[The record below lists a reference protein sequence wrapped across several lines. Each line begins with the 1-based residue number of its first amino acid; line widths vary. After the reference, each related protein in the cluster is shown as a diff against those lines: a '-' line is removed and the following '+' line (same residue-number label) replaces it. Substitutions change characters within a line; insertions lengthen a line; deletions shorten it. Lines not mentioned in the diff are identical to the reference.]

1 MDYCARVFVA
11 VLKRVVAHLGEEKMI
26 EVERRATS
34 RALRHAGGW
43 LLGSALFVLGACQEK
58 APSGGT
64 SAPATAATEASPS
77 PCDQF
82 VTQLCGRSGD
92 KSALCGSGK
101 ELAKVLPP
109 SACVAAIKDFPQVE
123 QQIDSDRKICT
134 ELSERL
140 CKDLGPTTDTCGMIR
155 ERTTQFPHE
164 QCEQLTK
171 EYPQVLEE
179 LKQQEAQNQPLSP
192 ESQARIA
199 AKGAPEFGPAD
210 AKVTIVEFSDFQC
223 PYCARAADVVHK
235 IRAQYADKVRFV
247 FRQFPLPMH
256 GDAHLAAQASLA
268 AQRQGKFW
276 EFHDLL
282 FKNQQALSREQLEG
296 YAKELKLN
304 LPELQQSLDS
314 HTEKAA
320 VDADVSLGE
329 GVSVNGT
336 PTLFIN
342 GKRVSNPTE
351 FELVSKMIEE
361 ALGA

>member
-1 MDYCARVFVA
+1 
-11 VLKRVVAHLGEEKMI
+11 MI
-26 EVERRATS
+26 EVERRAS
-34 RALRHAGGW
+34 LRALRHACGW
-43 LLGSALFVLGACQEK
+43 LLASALAVLGACQEK

-64 SAPATAATEASPS
+64 SAPATAATEASAN

-82 VTQLCGRSGD
+82 IAQLCSRSGD

-101 ELAKVLPP
+101 ELGKVLPP
-109 SACVAAIKDFPQVE
+109 SACVAAIKDFPQME
-123 QQIDSDRKICT
+123 QQIEADRKICT
-134 ELSERL
+134 ELAERL
-140 CKDLGPTTDTCGMIR
+140 CKDLGPTSDTCGMIR
-155 ERTTQFPHE
+155 ERTPQFPRE

-171 EYPQVLEE
+171 EYAQVLDE

-192 ESQARIA
+192 EAQARIA

-223 PYCARAADVVHK
+223 PYCARAAEVVHK
-235 IRAQYADKVRFV
+235 IRAKYADQVRFV

-256 GDAHLAAQASLA
+256 PDAHLAAQASLA

-282 FKNQQALSREQLEG
+282 FKNQQALSRESLEG
-296 YAKELKLN
+296 YAKEVKLN
-304 LPELQQSLDS
+304 LSELKQSLDGQ
-314 HTEKAA
+314 TEKAA

-329 GVSVNGT
+329 GVFVNGT
-336 PTLFIN
+336 PTVFIN
-342 GKRVSNPTE
+342 GKRVSNPSE

>member
-1 MDYCARVFVA
+1 M
-11 VLKRVVAHLGEEKMI
+11 MQI
-26 EVERRATS
+26 ERRAS
-34 RALRHAGGW
+34 LRVLRHW
-43 LLGSALFVLGACQEK
+43 LLASALLVLAACQEK

-64 SAPATAATEASPS
+64 SSPETAAAEASS
-77 PCDQF
+77 NPCDQF
-82 VTQLCGRSGD
+82 ISQLCGRSGD

-123 QQIDSDRKICT
+123 QQIEADRKICS

-140 CKDLGPTTDTCGMIR
+140 CKDLGPTTETCAMIR
-155 ERTTQFPHE
+155 ERTPQFPRE

-171 EYPQVLEE
+171 EYAQVLDE
-179 LKQQEAQNQPLSP
+179 LKQQEAQSQPLSA

-223 PYCARAADVVHK
+223 PYCARAAEVVHK

-256 GDAHLAAQASLA
+256 PDAHLAAQASLA

-282 FKNQQALSREQLEG
+282 FKNQQALSRESLEG
-296 YAKELKLN
+296 YAKEVKLN
-304 LPELQQSLDS
+304 LSELQQSLDA

-329 GVSVNGT
+329 GVFVNGT
-336 PTLFIN
+336 PTVFIN